1 MKRNRFSPALAALLA
16 VALVAP
22 AARAEERAD
31 VPEQLK
37 WNTADLYPTE
47 DAWYQA
53 KDDIAARIPKLG
65 AFSGRLGESAGVF
78 HEALSTMMA
87 LDQDFTRLYVYASM
101 RLDEDTRLGKPREM
115 TQMAQ
120 QMAVQYYAT
129 LSYLRPEILALGAE
143 KVNGFVAAD
152 ARLAPYRMFLDDI
165 LRYAPHTLTAAEE
178 KIASQAAIMS
188 DIAGGAYRTFKDA
201 DLPYPEITLS
211 SGEQVRLDAQAY
223 TKYRASTVRADRD
236 LVFEKFFGAFQGF
249 ERTLGTTLDGNVKT
263 HMFNKDVRKFGSCLE
278 AALFGSNVPTAVYT
292 QLIADVH
299 ANLPTLHRYLKL
311 RQRMMGLDAL
321 RYEDLYAPIVQK
333 VDLRYTTQEAQ
344 DLVVQAL
351 APLGPD
357 YVATLK
363 HGFENRWVDWVPTT
377 GKRSGAYSTGAYGV
391 HPYQLQNFT
400 GLYEEVST
408 LAHESGH
415 SMHTYLADQAQPYPT
430 HDYKIFV
437 AEVASTLNENLLL
450 HHMLGR
456 TKDPDTRLFLLGSSL
471 DGLRTTLF
479 RQTLFAE
486 FELKVHEMGEKGEP
500 ITGERLS
507 QLYLELAR
515 TYYGHDAGVCTV
527 KDLYGVEWAYI
538 PHFYYDFYVYQYATS
553 ITASSQ
559 IAANMR
565 AEAALKGRK
574 ATTRSRDAYLKM
586 LAAGGSKYPIELL
599 KDAGVDMTTS
609 APFNA
614 AIREMNAIMDEM
626 EKLLAAKK

>member
-1 MKRNRFSPALAALLA
+1 MKRHRFALALTALLA
-16 VALVAP
+16 VALLVP

-37 WNTADLYPTE
+37 WNTADLYATE

-53 KDDIAARIPKLG
+53 KDDIAARIPKLA
-65 AFSGRLGESAGVF
+65 AFQGRLGESAEVL
-78 HEALSTMMA
+78 HEALSTLMA

-101 RLDEDTRLGKPREM
+101 RLDEDTRVGKPREM
-115 TQMAQ
+115 TQIAQ
-120 QMAVQYYAT
+120 QLGVQYYST
-129 LSYLRPEILALGAE
+129 LSYVRPEILAVGAE
-143 KVNGFVAAD
+143 RVNAFVAAD

-165 LRYAPHTLTAAEE
+165 LRFAPHTLSAAEE
-178 KIASQAAIMS
+178 KVASQAAIM
-188 DIAGGAYRTFKDA
+188 GGTAANAYSTFKDA

-211 SGEQVRLDAQAY
+211 TGEKVRLDAQAY
-223 TKYRASTVRADRD
+223 TKHRASTVRADRD
-236 LVFEKFFGAFQGF
+236 LVFQSFFSAFKGF
-249 ERTLGTTLDGNVKT
+249 ERTFGTTLDGDIKT
-263 HMFNKDVRKFGSCLE
+263 HLFNKDAHQYGSCLE
-278 AALFGSNVPTAVYT
+278 AALFGTNVPTAVYT

-311 RQRMMGLDAL
+311 RQRMMGVDTL

-333 VDLRYTTQEAQ
+333 VDLRYTTQQAR
-344 DLVVQAL
+344 DLVLKAL

-357 YVATLK
+357 YVATLR

-408 LAHESGH
+408 LAHEAGH
-415 SMHTYLADQAQPYPT
+415 SLHTYLSDKHQPYPT

-450 HHMLGR
+450 HHMLEQ
-456 TKDPDTRLFLLGSSL
+456 TKDRDTRLFLLGSHL

-486 FELKVHEMGEKGEP
+486 FELKMHEMAERGEP
-500 ITGERLS
+500 VTGERLS
-507 QLYLELAR
+507 ELYLGLVRE
-515 TYYGHDAGVCTV
+515 YYGHDQGVCPV
-527 KDLYGVEWAYI
+527 KELYAVEWAYI
-538 PHFYYDFYVYQYATS
+538 PHFYYNFYVYQYATS

-559 IAANMR
+559 IAADMR
-565 AEAALKGRK
+565 AEAKLKGRK
-574 ATTRSRDAYLKM
+574 ATTRSRDAYLAM
-586 LAAGGSKYPIELL
+586 LAAGSSKYPIDLL

-614 AIREMNAIMDEM
+614 AMREMNSIMDEM
-626 EKLLAAKK
+626 EKLLAQK